1 MNKGKK
7 SILNA
12 IVGLVQMLVTC
23 LIGLVFNRI
32 ILGNFGSSANGINAT
47 VSQIVNA
54 IMIVEGGF
62 TLASNVAL
70 FEPWGKGD
78 VDRINGI
85 LSATK
90 KRFDVIGWIALSI
103 GLLIALLYPFTVN
116 SEMSYFE
123 IVALMLTALL
133 PMCYNLGV
141 TTKYR
146 VVLLTEQKEYIIS
159 LISLI
164 TYVIGM
170 IVAMVAVQYF
180 DVSLVVARAII
191 MLSLFASYIAIAIF
205 CKKNFPFISFRE
217 LPQYGEIK
225 GTKSVIVMKLTSVLY
240 TSAPII
246 IISMLPEGGFALAS
260 VYAVYNSIMSV
271 VNSGLSAVVNAP
283 RLGLGALFAE
293 NDKKSLTRVY
303 TQYEIISFMGLSV
316 ILGTAAFLILP
327 FVRMYTKGIEDVNY
341 IDALLAILLIA
352 KNFFEILHIPSGQM
366 IQMSG
371 SFQAAKKIQIIA
383 CVALA
388 ILLMVGFVLADLYV
402 VICAVLFA
410 AIVLAVLEIIY
421 AEKNILNRG
430 WLALIRSTI
439 PALVLCVICTG
450 LGMSRLVVCNNFY
463 EFVIIGGVFFVA
475 ISLTTLL
482 VYYIID
488 KDTVRIIIALL
499 LRNIVRKREAS

>member
-12 IVGLVQMLVTC
+12 VVGLVQMLVTS

-32 ILGNFGSSANGINAT
+32 ILENFGSSANGINAT

-103 GLLIALLYPFTVN
+103 GLLIAFVYPFTVN
-116 SEMSYFE
+116 SEMPYFE
-123 IVALMLTALL
+123 IVALMLSVLL
-133 PMCYNLGV
+133 PTCYNLGV

-170 IVAMVAVQYF
+170 IVAMAAVLFF
-180 DVSLVVARAII
+180 DASLVMARAII
-191 MLSLFASYIAIAIF
+191 MLSLFASYIGITIY
-205 CKKNFPFISFRE
+205 CNKNFPFISFRE
-217 LPQYGEIK
+217 KPQYGEIK
-225 GTKSVIVMKLTSVLY
+225 GTKSVIAMKLTSVLY

-246 IISMLPEGGFALAS
+246 IISMLPEGGFVLAS

-271 VNSGLSAVVNAP
+271 VNSGLSAVINAP

-293 NDKKSLTRVY
+293 NDKKLLVSVY
-303 TQYEIISFMGLSV
+303 SQYETISFMGLAV
-316 ILGTAAFLILP
+316 ILGTASFLILP
-327 FVRMYTKGIEDVNY
+327 FVSVYTQGIEDVNY
-341 IDALLAILLIA
+341 IDKLLAILLIA

-371 SFQAAKKIQIIA
+371 RFKASNKIQIIA
-383 CVALA
+383 CIALA
-388 ILLMVGFVLADLYV
+388 ILLLIGLITTNLYIIIFAV
-402 VICAVLFA
+402 VFA

-421 AEKNILNRG
+421 SERNILNRG
-430 WLALIRSTI
+430 WSSFVKSAIPTFVLSTI
-439 PALVLCVICTG
+439 CAG
-450 LGMSRLVVCNNFY
+450 LGMANLINCKSFL
-463 EFVIIGGVFFVA
+463 EFAVIGIITFTI
-475 ISLTTLL
+475 ISLSTFL
-482 VYYIID
+482 VYYLVDRITT
-488 KDTVRIIIALL
+488 KRIIFFV
-499 LRNIVRKREAS
+499 LRNIIKTKKV

>member
-32 ILGNFGSSANGINAT
+32 ILENFGSSANGINAT

-90 KRFDVIGWIALSI
+90 KRFDVIGWLAVAI
-103 GLLIALLYPFTVN
+103 GLLIAFVYPFTVN

-146 VVLLTEQKEYIIS
+146 VVLLTEQKEYIMS

-170 IVAMVAVQYF
+170 IAAIVGALF
-180 DVSLVVARAII
+180 FNISLVAARCFI
-191 MLSLFASYIAIAIF
+191 MLSLFAGYIGVAIY
-205 CKKNFPFISFRE
+205 CKKNFPFISFRAK
-217 LPQYGEIK
+217 PQYDAIK
-225 GTKSVIVMKLTSVLY
+225 GTKSVIAMKLTSVLY

-246 IISMLPEGGFALAS
+246 IISMLPAGGFVLAS

-271 VNSGLSAVVNAP
+271 VNSGLCAVVNAP

-303 TQYEIISFMGLSV
+303 SQYEAISFMGLSV
-316 ILGTAAFLILP
+316 ILGTTALLILP
-327 FVRMYTKGIEDVNY
+327 FVSVYTQGIEDADY
-341 IDALLAILLIA
+341 IDELMAILLIS
-352 KNFFEILHIPSGQM
+352 KNFFEILHIPCGQM

-371 SFQAAKKIQIIA
+371 RFKAANRIQIVA
-383 CVALA
+383 CVVLA
-388 ILLMVGFVLADLYV
+388 IILTTGFILANLYV
-402 VICAVLFA
+402 IIFAVAFA
-410 AIVLAVLEIIY
+410 AMVLCVFEVIY
-421 AEKNILNRG
+421 SEKNILHRG
-430 WLALIRSTI
+430 WLLFIRNML
-439 PALVLCVICTG
+439 PATVICIACTV
-450 LGMSRLVVCNNFY
+450 LGMTNFIRCKNIF
-463 EFVIIGGVFFVA
+463 EFIVFGGITFFLICA
-475 ISLTTLL
+475 ITVTSFFIVNRQTTKGILNF
-482 VYYIID
+482 V
-488 KDTVRIIIALL
+488 
-499 LRNIVRKREAS
+499 LRNTIKRKEI